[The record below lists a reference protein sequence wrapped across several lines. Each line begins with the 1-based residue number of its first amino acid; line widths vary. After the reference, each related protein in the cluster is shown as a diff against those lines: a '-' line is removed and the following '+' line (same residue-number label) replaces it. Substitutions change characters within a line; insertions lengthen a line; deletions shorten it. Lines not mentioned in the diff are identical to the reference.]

1 MNPSCAPLY
10 IFRFLLGRCLN
21 HYSDGGLL
29 VVDGVGL
36 PNILNIHVAFIL
48 KYVGFVN
55 LKKCN
60 EQNVLSFFFFSLKKV
75 SLLSKPN

>member
-36 PNILNIHVAFIL
+36 PNILDIHVAFIL
-48 KYVGFVN
+48 KYVGLV
-55 LKKCN
+55 
-60 EQNVLSFFFFSLKKV
+60 
-75 SLLSKPN
+75 